1 MMPLDPSY
9 VTGTTR
15 KIFRDSVH
23 RTIQYYLRQYSEQWF
38 QVSEITLVKYPYRIF
53 PDAYVE
59 ATINY
64 TVTVRSNITENAI
77 SLLNDAIWSGQFLH
91 TLNRYTKVF
100 SPKNPTNINTFNSNF
115 FSAIGVP
122 TITPTMQPTRR
133 PAGF

>member
-77 SLLNDAIWSGQFLH
+77 SLLNAAILSGQFQP
-91 TLNRYTKVF
+91 TLNWYTNVF
-100 SPKNPTNINTFNSNF
+100 SPENPTNIHGINHAF

-122 TITPTMQPTRR
+122 TITPTMQPTSR
-133 PAGF
+133 PAGY